1 MAANWLTIAGYRW
14 LPLACIFFPALVV
27 GDLARG
33 NDLVGILL
41 TGPRVGTVGEQ
52 VAFEVELVNRSG
64 QPLSQLRVIDY
75 FDKGFR
81 HAASAS
87 PIEQKGTIDLAA
99 GTSRRLTLEFQL
111 VEAGRHC
118 HRVEILNQSNQA
130 VGNGTACIEAIP
142 AGSPAAKNSGGQV
155 TSGAVGQQPAS
166 GPEASGPPPVA
177 TPRTPIANNLPLGA
191 GLASPPSGQ
200 LNAGGLP
207 QPNSGTPQ
215 MPEATRSGPQASPG
229 GPLVSPGV
237 SSGVFPEQT
246 TGGSPQQAAAGTNG
260 QGGTAPPWQNGL
272 AGQAAAQSGQPLTPP
287 RATLPNMAALATAPQ
302 SKAAFEVSL
311 KGPAELKAGD
321 IAEFIV
327 TIRNIGTSGS
337 APASLEVS
345 WDSSLTPL
353 EASDGYTLG
362 RDKASWSIAEI
373 VAGGE
378 ASRQINFRGVAA
390 AGGGG
395 QVGTRACV
403 RTVLGGLPGGG
414 MVADEACVIIRS
426 GAPPPRT
433 PAEAGLQLSLADLD
447 DPVRFGGATTL
458 ICTIRNDGDRPTG
471 PLDLTISLP
480 EEARI
485 VGNPIPSRVRID
497 GLRVSFDGITSLPP
511 GGRSTFEVVYRMAGE
526 SRGQATAIATGEELD
541 GKLEAVCTTT
551 FLGP

>member
-1 MAANWLTIAGYRW
+1 MAANWLTFAGFRW
-14 LPLACIFFPALVV
+14 LSLVCILFPTLVA
-27 GDLARG
+27 GDLAIG

-41 TGPRVGTVGEQ
+41 TGPRAGTVGEQ

-64 QPLSQLRVIDY
+64 QPLTQLRVIDY

-118 HRVEILNQSNQA
+118 HRVEILDQSNQA
-130 VGNGTACIEAIP
+130 VGSGTACIEAIP
-142 AGSPAAKNSGGQV
+142 AGSPAATTTGGQAV
-155 TSGAVGQQPAS
+155 NGAGGQPSTSGPTVSSPAPVVTPS
-166 GPEASGPPPVA
+166 PPTATGPPPVA
-177 TPRTPIANNLPLGA
+177 GFGA
-191 GLASPPSGQ
+191 P
-200 LNAGGLP
+200 AGGQPNGGRFP
-207 QPNSGTPQ
+207 QPSSGTSPVPQ
-215 MPEATRSGPQASPG
+215 VTSSAPQVTSGVPP
-229 GPLVSPGV
+229 V
-237 SSGVFPEQT
+237 SSGISPEQT
-246 TGGSPQQAAAGTNG
+246 TGISPQAAPTETAGS
-260 QGGTAPPWQNGL
+260 GGTAPPWQNGL
-272 AGQAAAQSGQPLTPP
+272 TEEASPQPGQPLTAP
-287 RATLPNMAALATAPQ
+287 RAALPNMAALATSPQ

-311 KGPAELKAGD
+311 KGPADLTAGD
-321 IAEFIV
+321 IAEFVV
-327 TIRNIGTSGS
+327 TVRNIGTSGS

-362 RDKASWSIAEI
+362 RDQASWSLPEIA
-373 VAGGE
+373 AGGE

-390 AGGGG
+390 AGGAG
-395 QVGTRACV
+395 QLGTRACV

-414 MVADEACVIIRS
+414 MVADEACVVIRS
-426 GAPPPRT
+426 NAPPTRK

-480 EEARI
+480 EDARI

-497 GLRVSFDGITSLPP
+497 GLRLSFDGITSLPP

-526 SRGQATAIATGEELD
+526 NRGQTTAIVTGQELD
-541 GKLEAVCTTT
+541 GRLEAACTTT